1 MSEQPDWT
9 TLAWWTPRV
18 EQIFRLTTA
27 DEAGSPAASV
37 EVRLAEASGTP
48 GQVRPF
54 RLLFVGAPGLF
65 LPQSIYRLFAADSA
79 SEAMDIFL
87 VPLQP
92 DQAGTKF
99 EAIFN

>member
-18 EQIFRLTTA
+18 DQVFRLTATDA
-27 DEAGSPAASV
+27 APPAAGL
-37 EVRLAEASGTP
+37 ELRLAEASGTP
-48 GQVRPF
+48 DQPRPF
-54 RLLFVGAPGLF
+54 RLLFVAAPGLF
-65 LPQSIYRLFAADSA
+65 LPQSIYRLYSADSE

-92 DQAGTKF
+92 DSAGTKF